1 MSDFDIKKI
10 AIYEP
15 RLKVSNER
23 EWVIVKGGQTV
34 TTTSYPASSNSNN
47 YFNFT
52 TNPPGKKNV
61 LDRHITIRVPVRLT
75 FSGPGDASGN
85 LMVQQGRDAFRSFP
99 ISSII
104 STLTC
109 KINGF
114 PVSIETNQFIHVLE
128 NFHNKIDSLNTIQSI
143 YPNMA
148 DNYQNYSD
156 ADISNRNPL
165 GSYGDNPAI
174 VPRGAYDMTITN
186 NTNTSCI
193 VEADLIE
200 TIVLPPFL
208 FDDSQSGGLTNLD
221 TLEFNFIMSTNL
233 WRIWSRSEANTV
245 PLNSLGVELLKP
257 NILLNWITPR
267 DTQNIPDRVRYPYFQ
282 LSRYNQKQE
291 IMLPNNQRT
300 FSSQVIQ
307 LNSIPRKIY
316 IFVKQS
322 DSETDRTLSN
332 SIFSTDTYFKIDRLS
347 LSWDNIDGVLS
358 GCEDVN
364 LYQMSVNNGLNYDW
378 ESWRGL
384 TTNIGTTVPQNNNK
398 IGLKGSIVCLCPG
411 VDFGLRNSQ
420 AEGVLDKINFQVQ
433 ATVTNI
439 NQTKA
444 IVPDL
449 YVMAVYD
456 GYLDIFN
463 NSATAII
470 GAVTGADILS
480 TPISYDVSYH
490 EIQKIYGGDFFSKVR
505 DTGSKIAKTLSKAND
520 YLRDK
525 KLISNALGAIPTP
538 YTQSASRLAKSI
550 GYGTGG
556 VLRGGCADCDDTCD
570 EGGAMVPK
578 HRLMKRLKERY

>member
-1 MSDFDIKKI
+1 MSDFDIKKV

-23 EWVIVKGGQTV
+23 EWIIVKGGQTV

-52 TNPPGKKNV
+52 TNPPGRKNV

-75 FSGPGDASGN
+75 FNGPGDASGS
-85 LMVQQGRDAFRSFP
+85 LIVQQGRDAFRSFP

-128 NFHNKIDSLNTIQSI
+128 NFHNKSDALNTIQSI

-156 ADISNRNPL
+156 GDISNRNPL

-174 VPRGAYDMTITN
+174 VPRGAYDMNVIS
-186 NTNTSCI
+186 NTNTDCVI
-193 VEADLIE
+193 EAVLSE

-245 PLNSLGVELLKP
+245 PLTGLSVELQKP

-291 IMLPNNQRT
+291 EMGPNIQRT
-300 FSSQVIQ
+300 FTSQVIQ
-307 LNSIPRKIY
+307 FNSIPRKLY

-322 DSETDRTLSN
+322 DSEADKTLDK
-332 SIFSTDTYFKIDRLS
+332 SIHYTDTYFKIDRLS

-358 GCEDVN
+358 GCEDIN

-378 ESWRGL
+378 ESWKGL
-384 TTNIGTTVPQNNNK
+384 TTNIGTVVPQNANK

-433 ATVTNI
+433 ATVTNV
-439 NQTKA
+439 NQTKTL
-444 IVPDL
+444 VPDL

-480 TPISYDVSYH
+480 TPISYDISYH

-505 DTGSKIAKTLSKAND
+505 DTGSKIVKSLSKAND

-525 KLISNALGAIPTP
+525 KLISNALGAIPSP
-538 YTQSASRLAKSI
+538 YTQSAAQVAKSL
-550 GYGTGG
+550 GYGYGG
-556 VLRGGCADCDDTCD
+556 VLEGGCMNCDNTCGD
-570 EGGAMVPK
+570 GGAMMPK
-578 HRLMKRLKERY
+578 QRLMKRLKNRH